1 MKLLKI
7 SIIIL
12 FVSSAWCSAQTT
24 VYYKYDDAGNRI
36 ERNIVPLQSARP
48 DSSDQNEKKV
58 FEDDLGNKKVLIYPN
73 PTRGQLQIELI
84 GYDKETKTNLFL
96 YNLSGALLMSKSITN
111 SSEIIDLS
119 TYPVGMYILK
129 IVWGDKTS
137 EWKIIKE

>member
-7 SIIIL
+7 TIIIVL
-12 FVSSAWCSAQTT
+12 ISSAWCSAQTT
-24 VYYKYDDAGNRI
+24 VYYQYDDAGNRI
-36 ERNIVPLQSARP
+36 HRGIIPLQSARP
-48 DSSDQNEKKV
+48 DSSNQKKV

-73 PTRGQLQIELI
+73 PTHGQLQIELQ
-84 GYDKETKTNLFL
+84 GFDKEIKTNLFL
-96 YNLSGALLMSKSITN
+96 YNLSGTLLTSKSITN

-119 TYPVGMYILK
+119 TNPVGMYILK

>member
-1 MKLLKI
+1 M
-7 SIIIL
+7 
-12 FVSSAWCSAQTT
+12 
-24 VYYKYDDAGNRI
+24 YYYYDDAGNRI
-36 ERNIVPLQSARP
+36 QRNIVTLQSAKP
-48 DSSDQNEKKV
+48 DSSDQNKKV

-119 TYPVGMYILK
+119 IYTVGMYILK